1 MKPKTLVKP
10 AIALLAGLGFTLQA
24 NAGIPVIDGANV
36 TINQVTS
43 MESVA
48 QTLKQVE
55 EYKMQIDQYQT
66 QLSQWAKQGQQY
78 ENMLQ
83 NTVAPATYWWDQAQ
97 STINKLTNAT
107 DTLAQYKQQA
117 GSLDS
122 YLGKFQD
129 LDYYKNS
136 PCFSNSGC
144 SDADRAALQASQQL
158 ASQSQKKA
166 NDALFHGLDLQQEN
180 IKKDSARLQ
189 SIQQS
194 AEGAKGQME
203 ALGYANQLASQ
214 QSNQLLQLR
223 SLLITQQNALAA
235 QQQAAANKEA
245 MQQAASDKFWT
256 ISSPDTSQDKGFT
269 P

>member
-1 MKPKTLVKP
+1 MKSTTLVKP
-10 AIALLAGLGFTLQA
+10 AIALLAGIGFSLQT

-36 TINQVTS
+36 ALNQVTS
-43 MESVA
+43 VESIA

-55 EYKMQIDQYQT
+55 EYKTQLDQYRNQI
-66 QLSQWAKQGQQY
+66 SQY

-83 NTVAPATYWWDQAQ
+83 NTVAPASYIWDQAQ

-107 DTLAQYKQQA
+107 DTLSYYKQQA

-129 LDYYKNS
+129 LDYYRNS
-136 PCFSNSGC
+136 PCFNSSGC
-144 SDADRAALQASQQL
+144 SDADRAELAKSQEM

-166 NDALFHGLDLQQEN
+166 NDAIFQGLDQQQAN
-180 IKKDSARLQ
+180 IKRDASTLQ
-189 SIQQS
+189 NLQRNAQS
-194 AEGAKGQME
+194 AKGQME

-235 QQQAAANKEA
+235 QQQADANKEA
-245 MQQAASDKFWT
+245 MQQAASERFWT
-256 ISSPDTSQDKGFT
+256 ISSPNRSSDKGFK

>member
-1 MKPKTLVKP
+1 MKSTTLVKS
-10 AIALLAGLGFTLQA
+10 AIALLAGMGFSLQV

-36 TINQVTS
+36 ALNQVTS
-43 MESVA
+43 VESIA

-55 EYKMQIDQYQT
+55 EYKTQLDQYRNQI
-66 QLSQWAKQGQQY
+66 SQY

-83 NTVAPATYWWDQAQ
+83 NTVAPASYIWDQAQ

-107 DTLAQYKQQA
+107 DTLSYYKQQA

-129 LDYYKNS
+129 LDYYRNS
-136 PCFSNSGC
+136 PCFNSSGC
-144 SDADRAALQASQQL
+144 SDADRAELAKSQEM

-166 NDALFHGLDLQQEN
+166 NDAIFQGLDQQQAN
-180 IKKDSARLQ
+180 IKRDASTLQ
-189 SIQQS
+189 DLQRNAQS
-194 AEGAKGQME
+194 AKGQME

-235 QQQAAANKEA
+235 QQQADANKEA
-245 MQQAASDKFWT
+245 MQQAASERFWT
-256 ISSPDTSQDKGFT
+256 ISSPNRSSDKGFK